1 MQISVTFE
9 TISPEQYSQV
19 LDYYNSH
26 IPEGSNTLKQAYAT
40 EGGFMVDLTAVE
52 IGSRKSSN
60 PNDHIKQVRW
70 YRKSLIGGPPGHYPA
85 IHFSENETLL
95 LYHALC
101 FVFGSEQVACHNIL
115 KKI

>member
-70 YRKSLIGGPPGHYPA
+70 YRKSLIGGPPGHYPD

-101 FVFGSEQVACHNIL
+101 FVFGSEQVAWHNIL